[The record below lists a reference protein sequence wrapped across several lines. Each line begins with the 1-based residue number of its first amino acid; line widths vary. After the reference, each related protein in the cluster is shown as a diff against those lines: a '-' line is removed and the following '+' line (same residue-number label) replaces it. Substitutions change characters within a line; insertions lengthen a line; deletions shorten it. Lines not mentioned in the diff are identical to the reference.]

1 MMKCKALVLGLLS
14 IVGIHAASIDTSK
27 VNVVWTAY
35 KTPAKVA
42 VSGTFKDIAFKFGK
56 KQDSIATALEG
67 ASATIDPIK
76 VNLNDDVKN
85 ANLRDFFFSK
95 FSKKEIKV
103 TLHDV
108 VEGKDQGTIL
118 ASVRMNG
125 KTNKV
130 PMEYKIEN
138 DVLKAHG
145 VLDLS
150 EFKLSEARVNLQK
163 AVSDLHEGMTWSQVT
178 IGFEVPIKK

>member
-1 MMKCKALVLGLLS
+1 MKCKALVLGLLS

-27 VNVVWTAY
+27 VNVIWTAY

>member
-1 MMKCKALVLGLLS
+1 MKLKLLAISMLGV
-14 IVGIHAASIDTSK
+14 VGLNAASIDTNK

-42 VSGTFKDIAFKFGK
+42 VSGTFKDINFKFGK
-56 KQDSIATALEG
+56 KRDSIASTLEG
-67 ASATIDPIK
+67 ASATIDPMK

-103 TLHDV
+103 TLRDV

-118 ASVRMNG
+118 ASVKMNG

-130 PMEYKIEN
+130 PMEYKITN
-138 DVLKAHG
+138 GVLKASG
-145 VLDLS
+145 VLDLG
-150 EFKLSEARVNLQK
+150 EFKLEDARANLQK
-163 AVSDLHEGMTWSQVT
+163 AVYDLHEGMTWSQVN
-178 IGFEVPIKK
+178 IGFEAPVTK

>member
-1 MMKCKALVLGLLS
+1 MKCKALVLGLLS

>member
-1 MMKCKALVLGLLS
+1 MKYKALVLGFLS

-35 KTPAKVA
+35 KTPAKAA
-42 VSGTFKDIAFKFGK
+42 VSGTFKDIEFKFGK
-56 KQDSIATALEG
+56 KKDSIATTLEG
-67 ASATIDPIK
+67 ASATIDPMK

-103 TLHDV
+103 TLRDV
-108 VEGKDQGTIL
+108 AEGKDQGTIL
-118 ASVRMNG
+118 ASVKMNG

-130 PMEYKIEN
+130 PMEYKITN
-138 DVLKAHG
+138 GVLKASG

-150 EFKLSEARVNLQK
+150 EFKLEEARANLQK

-178 IGFEVPIKK
+178 IGFEAPIKK

>member
-1 MMKCKALVLGLLS
+1 MV
-14 IVGIHAASIDTSK
+14 
-27 VNVVWTAY
+27 
-35 KTPAKVA
+35 
-42 VSGTFKDIAFKFGK
+42 
-56 KQDSIATALEG
+56 
-67 ASATIDPIK
+67 
-76 VNLNDDVKN
+76 
-85 ANLRDFFFSK
+85 
-95 FSKKEIKV
+95 IKV

-138 DVLKAHG
+138 GVLKARG

-150 EFKLSEARVNLQK
+150 EFKLSEARANLQK

-178 IGFEVPIKK
+178 IGFEAPIKK

>member
-1 MMKCKALVLGLLS
+1 MKCKALVLGLLS

-27 VNVVWTAY
+27 VNVIWTAY

-56 KQDSIATALEG
+56 KQDSIAATLEG
-67 ASATIDPIK
+67 ASATIDPMK

-103 TLHDV
+103 TLRDV

-138 DVLKAHG
+138 GVLKARG

-150 EFKLSEARVNLQK
+150 EFKLSEARANLQK

-178 IGFEVPIKK
+178 ISFEAPIKK

>member
-1 MMKCKALVLGLLS
+1 MKLKLLAISILGV
-14 IVGIHAASIDTSK
+14 VGLNAASIDTNK

-35 KTPAKVA
+35 KTPAKAA
-42 VSGTFKDIAFKFGK
+42 VSGTFKDINFKFGK
-56 KQDSIATALEG
+56 KRDSIASTLEG
-67 ASATIDPIK
+67 ASATIDPMK

-103 TLHDV
+103 TLRDV

-118 ASVRMNG
+118 ASVKMNG

-130 PMEYKIEN
+130 PMEYKITN
-138 DVLKAHG
+138 GVLKASG

-150 EFKLSEARVNLQK
+150 EFKLNEARANLQK
-163 AVSDLHEGMTWSQVT
+163 AVYDLHEGITWSQVG
-178 IGFEVPIKK
+178 IAFEAPVTK